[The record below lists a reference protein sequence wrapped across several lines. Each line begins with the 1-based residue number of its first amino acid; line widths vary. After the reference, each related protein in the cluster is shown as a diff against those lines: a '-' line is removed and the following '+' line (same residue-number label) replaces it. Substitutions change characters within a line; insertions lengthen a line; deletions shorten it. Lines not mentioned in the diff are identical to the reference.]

1 MKQIEKVYIL
11 HHLREDDEY
20 GDDAKL
26 IGVYRS
32 EDAARLAIFRLKDK
46 PGFRDHSKGFGIDE
60 YYLDR
65 DHWIEGFETTGE
77 K

>member
-1 MKQIEKVYIL
+1 MKLMDKVYIL
-11 HHLREDDEY
+11 HHIREDDEY

-26 IGVYRS
+26 IGVYQS
-32 EDAARLAIFRLKDK
+32 EDAARLAICRLKDS
-46 PGFRDHSKGFGIDE
+46 PGFRDHPKGFGIDE

-65 DHWIEGFETTGE
+65 DNWGEGFETTGE